1 MGSPNNMISISNSK
15 HIILIAYK
23 DLITIELIEEARK
36 VVTVTCEYNI
46 FLFSRE
52 LGDLIKQPAD
62 GKFFNLLTLIPIAL
76 ET

>member
-1 MGSPNNMISISNSK
+1 MIYISNSK

-23 DLITIELIEEARK
+23 DVITIENYWRSK
-36 VVTVTCEYNI
+36 KNVTKTCEYNI

-62 GKFFNLLTLIPIAL
+62 GKFFNLLTFITIAL
-76 ET
+76 KT